1 MKIYSLYDKKA
12 MVYSPVMTFA
22 NDVFAIRAIESEM
35 SNPKSS
41 VATYPFDFCLMEI
54 GTFDDSTGKISPR
67 EIPTNVYECNSYFS
81 KMEEK

>member
-22 NDVFAIRAIESEM
+22 NDVFAIRAIEAEM
-35 SNPKSS
+35 SNSKSS
-41 VATYPFDFCLMEI
+41 VATYPFDFCLMEL
-54 GTFDDSTGKISPR
+54 GTFDDSIGKIVPR

-81 KMEEK
+81 KTEEK